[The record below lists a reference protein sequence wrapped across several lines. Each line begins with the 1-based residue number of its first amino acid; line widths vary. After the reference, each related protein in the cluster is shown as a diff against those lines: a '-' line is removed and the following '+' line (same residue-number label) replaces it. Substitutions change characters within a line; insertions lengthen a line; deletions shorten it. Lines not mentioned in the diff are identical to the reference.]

1 MSVGKQPYIFE
12 RREKMIFWNKKKRK
26 KRKTSS
32 QKPIIQ
38 PSKKSSTLERKPYT
52 PPQRKSPE
60 NHSTK
65 NIDIPPKKTKNF
77 SSKFVKSPPDPNKEF
92 LNTFEKLTSERH
104 RPWDIWKD
112 FIIITACTISNA
124 VDKSHYKEREKRYLS
139 IIKKYN
145 KNEQEIFPELLADT
159 VMALEENPEQDFLG
173 EMYMILELGYGK
185 LQQMFTPYH
194 VCRLMSSIT
203 IGNIAKQV
211 EEQGYITLND
221 SCCGAGATLIAGIHE
236 IRKKLEKERLNFQNH
251 VLVSG
256 QDIEEVVALMCY
268 IQLSLLGVAAYI
280 KVGNSLTEPMS
291 ENDSTE
297 NYWFTPI
304 YFSDVWTMRRTIK
317 KFNQIMKGEESKK

>member
-1 MSVGKQPYIFE
+1 
-12 RREKMIFWNKKKRK
+12 MIFWNKEKRK

-32 QKPIIQ
+32 QKPVIQ

-65 NIDIPPKKTKNF
+65 NI
-77 SSKFVKSPPDPNKEF
+77 SSKSVKSDPNKEF

-112 FIIITACTISNA
+112 FIIMTACAISNA
-124 VDKSHYKEREKRYLS
+124 VDKSHYEGREKCYLS

-159 VMALEENPEQDFLG
+159 VMALEANPEQDFLG
-173 EMYMILELGYGK
+173 HIFMSLNLGNECNG
-185 LQQMFTPYH
+185 QFFTPYH
-194 VCRLMSSIT
+194 VCELMAKIT
-203 IGNIAKQV
+203 TDNVVREIHDKGF
-211 EEQGYITLND
+211 ITVND
-221 SCCGAGATLIAGIHE
+221 PCCGAGATLIAGIHE
-236 IRKKLEKERLNFQNH
+236 IRKKLEKEHLNFQNH

-280 KVGNSLTEPMS
+280 KVGNSLTEPMV

-304 YFSDVWTMRRTIK
+304 YFSDVWVMRRTIK